1 MCAECDTF
9 QSVLFFS
16 NEEMPQICNSRDCP
30 FRLAVKK
37 NCQKG
42 NGKGRFAVLQQ
53 RVARFQF
60 HSFSVHT
67 VALHIFAFRLLNQ
80 ARIWM
85 IGSKSKMP
93 ET

>member
-37 NCQKG
+37 NGQKG
-42 NGKGRFAVLQQ
+42 NGKGRFALLQQ

-67 VALHIFAFRLLNQ
+67 VALDLCISALESSPDLDDWKQ
-80 ARIWM
+80 EQV
-85 IGSKSKMP
+85 P